1 MACGPLILN
10 IENISLGEKPA
21 VMPVKVN
28 SATVKRGHHTSWST
42 VTCQYRNK
50 FMEFEMSFESQS

>member
-42 VTCQYRNK
+42 VTCQY
-50 FMEFEMSFESQS
+50 MEFEIIFESQS